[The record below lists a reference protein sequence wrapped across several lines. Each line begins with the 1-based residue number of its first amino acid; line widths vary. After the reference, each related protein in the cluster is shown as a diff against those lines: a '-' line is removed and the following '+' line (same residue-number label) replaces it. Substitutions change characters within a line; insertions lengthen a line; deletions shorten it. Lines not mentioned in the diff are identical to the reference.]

1 MPDVPRPSEGSP
13 RPSGPSG
20 EPPGDPEK
28 ALAKLREGK
37 GASSLGGAGKY
48 AGLGL
53 QFALSILL
61 FLYAG
66 QWLDRRLGTG
76 QLFLLIGVFVG
87 AGAAFYS
94 MYRTLTREQ
103 RRIDDE
109 RHRSKEGG
117 R

>member
-1 MPDVPRPSEGSP
+1 MNSQGPDGPRGA
-13 RPSGPSG
+13 
-20 EPPGDPEK
+20 PPDP
-28 ALAKLREGK
+28 LAKLREGK
-37 GASSLGGAGKY
+37 GAGALGGAGKY

-53 QFALSILL
+53 QFAISILL

-76 QLFLLIGVFVG
+76 SLFLILGVFVG
-87 AGAAFYS
+87 ASAAFYS

-103 RRIDDE
+103 RRMDDE
-109 RHRSKEGG
+109 RHRSKEEG

>member
-1 MPDVPRPSEGSP
+1 MPDEPRSSEGPEGSKGP
-13 RPSGPSG
+13 RGA
-20 EPPGDPEK
+20 EPDR
-28 ALAKLREGK
+28 LAKLHEGK
-37 GASSLGGAGKY
+37 GSSASSLGAAGRY

-87 AGAAFYS
+87 ASAAFYS
-94 MYRTLTREQ
+94 MYRTLIREQ
-103 RRIDDE
+103 RRMDQE
-109 RHRSKEGG
+109 RKDRKQGEG